1 MAFNDHLTWLVYNA
15 NLLSQIFGKSNI
27 QMDFTDV
34 AYMRI
39 RDYPL
44 PSNWTQ
50 TNTPLLIIFDNP
62 VNLFVT
68 APDRFYINKG
78 LKSICGKKPTHYYE
92 SGGFNDLGHLDW
104 ARYSFH
110 IGANW
115 KPSRSLIEGTT
126 LIDVLDAL
134 HLSMT
139 QAGDRIE

>member
-1 MAFNDHLTWLVYNA
+1 MALNDHLTWLAYNA

-27 QMDFTDV
+27 QMDITNV
-34 AYMRI
+34 AYIRI

-44 PSNWTQ
+44 PSNWKQ
-50 TNTPLLIIFDNP
+50 TNTPLLIVFDNP
-62 VNLFVT
+62 ANIFVT

-78 LKSICGKKPTHYYE
+78 LKSICGAKPTHYYE
-92 SGGFNDLGHLDW
+92 NKGFNDLSHLRW

-110 IGANW
+110 IGSNW
-115 KPSRSLIEGTT
+115 KPSRRLIKGTT